1 MIKLQWV
8 GFIKSQKKIITVI
21 ILSSLVFSGCLNSNQ
36 TLEERELI
44 IEYNDFSKT
53 ITNEQKELMTI
64 QNEWKSHIEIA
75 EEDNNITREEK
86 IELSGIRDKYVG
98 ECDKIMSHLQQF
110 TDFLQENE
118 EQLNE
123 LNINT
128 SNDKNTFENIKST
141 VERNVEMMGSIIGDY
156 QEYHFE
162 ETREFSITSQEVKQ
176 LTIGPWIEKSI
187 SWDQYAI
194 SWSPDNSKIAFIS
207 LEDTYIENQTIG
219 KVNNNFI
226 LGVMN
231 ADGSGKI
238 KVDDFST
245 FGDNVLG
252 FFLGFDFDWNSNNR
266 VIVYTKYGTRITNPG
281 EESIDFSSIWAMD
294 LKTNEKVE
302 LALRAG
308 QPSFNPDGTKIVY
321 IHKTESENA
330 NMDVW
335 IMNTDGSDKRKLVS
349 NQGYDA
355 YLPSWSPDGKRIV
368 YMNMDKSEK
377 EWENM
382 SIWIINADGTNNF
395 ELASNAEFPKWSPD
409 GTIIAYT
416 TVDEKSD
423 RIEEWKGSLWIIN
436 PDGTGKKRILIRVN
450 PGSFIFGKWSP
461 DGTKINLFRENKA
474 VVLNTEEYGDF
485 WTIPID
491 DVYLLSWSPDGKKII
506 YTSEGGSI
514 IYIINSDGTR
524 EDILLSN
531 PEIQIGEWGPL
542 WSPDGT
548 KITYSAGKTVKPEW
562 DTNMSIWIM
571 TYNNPESTGSKAS
584 NEKISSSPEDKQ
596 IPGFETVFAIPVL
609 FTIIYLLRKRN

>member
-8 GFIKSQKKIITVI
+8 GFIKSQKKIITLI
-21 ILSSLVFSGCLNSNQ
+21 ILSSLVFSGCLNSDQ

-53 ITNEQKELMTI
+53 ITNEQKELMNI

-86 IELSGIRDKYVG
+86 IKLSGIRDKYVA
-98 ECDKIMSHLQQF
+98 ECDQIMSHLQQF

-128 SNDKNTFENIKST
+128 SNDKNTFDNIKST
-141 VERNVEMMGSIIGDY
+141 IERNVGMMGSIIGDY
-156 QEYHFE
+156 QVYHFE
-162 ETREFSITSQEVKQ
+162 ERRDMSIIIQDVKQ
-176 LTIGPWIEKSI
+176 LTIGPWIEKSF
-187 SWDQYAI
+187 SWGQFAF

-207 LEDTYIENQTIG
+207 LENTYVENQTIG
-219 KVNNNFI
+219 RVNNNLI

-231 ADGSGKI
+231 ADGTGKI
-238 KVDDFST
+238 KVDDFSSL
-245 FGDNVLG
+245 GDREDG
-252 FFLGFDFDWNSNNR
+252 FIHGLDFDWNPNNR
-266 VIVYTKYGTRITNPG
+266 VIVYTKYGKPITNRD

-302 LALRAG
+302 LVLRAG

-321 IHKTESENA
+321 SHKTESENP
-330 NMDVW
+330 NIDVW

-355 YLPSWSPDGKRIV
+355 YLASWSPDGKRIL

-377 EWENM
+377 IWENM

-395 ELASNAEFPKWSPD
+395 ELASNARFPKWSPD

-416 TVDEKSD
+416 TVDEKS
-423 RIEEWKGSLWIIN
+423 RRPEEWIGSVWTIN
-436 PDGTGKKRILIRVN
+436 PDGTGKKRLLTRASSN
-450 PGSFIFGKWSP
+450 YFIYSKWSP
-461 DGTKINLFRENKA
+461 DGTKIELIRENEM

-485 WTIPID
+485 WTIPG
-491 DVYLLSWSPDGKKII
+491 YGSWSPDGKKII
-506 YTSEGGSI
+506 YTSEGESI
-514 IYIINSDGTR
+514 IYIINSDGTK

-531 PEIQIGEWGPL
+531 PEIQIHALGLL

-548 KITYSAGKTVKPEW
+548 KITYSAGKTSKPEW
-562 DTNMSIWIM
+562 DTNMSIWLM

-584 NEKISSSPEDKQ
+584 NEKISSSSEEKQ